1 MNRTFPATLC
11 VLAVIGLAAGFAAP
25 AQAFTIEDG
34 GSSKGTAKNAI
45 ADENSPFY
53 GPKRFDLDV
62 KEQKDGV
69 YKFGNSEL
77 RIGSQPSPEAEFRSG
92 VDRMFS
98 PLGRPPN

>member
-1 MNRTFPATLC
+1 MNRTFPATFCL
-11 VLAVIGLAAGFAAP
+11 LSAIGLAAP
-25 AQAFTIEDG
+25 AQAFTIQDG
-34 GSSKGTAKNAI
+34 GSGKGTAANAT

-69 YKFGNSEL
+69 FKFGSGEL
-77 RIGSQPSPEAEFRSG
+77 RIGSQPDPQAEFRTG

>member
-11 VLAVIGLAAGFAAP
+11 LLAAIGLAAP
-25 AQAFTIEDG
+25 AQAFTIQDG
-34 GSSKGTAKNAI
+34 GSGKGTAKNAT

-53 GPKRFDLDV
+53 GPQRFDLDA
-62 KEQKDGV
+62 KDSKDGV
-69 YKFGNSEL
+69 FKFGNSEL
-77 RIGSQPSPEAEFRSG
+77 RIGSQPDPQTEFRSG

>member
-11 VLAVIGLAAGFAAP
+11 LLAAIGLAAP
-25 AQAFTIEDG
+25 AQAFTIQDG
-34 GSSKGTAKNAI
+34 GSGKGAANNAT

-53 GPKRFDLDV
+53 GPRRFDLDV

-69 YKFGNSEL
+69 FKFGNGEL
-77 RIGSQPSPEAEFRSG
+77 RIGSQPDPQAEFRTG

>member
-11 VLAVIGLAAGFAAP
+11 LLAAIVLAAP
-25 AQAFTIEDG
+25 AQAFTIQDG
-34 GSSKGTAKNAI
+34 NSGKGAAKNAT

-53 GPKRFDLDV
+53 GPQRFDLDT
-62 KEQKDGV
+62 KESKDGV
-69 YKFGNSEL
+69 FKFGNTEL
-77 RIGSQPSPEAEFRSG
+77 RVGAQPDPQAEFRTG

>member
-11 VLAVIGLAAGFAAP
+11 LLAAIGLAAP
-25 AQAFTIEDG
+25 AQAFTIQDG
-34 GSSKGTAKNAI
+34 NSGKGTAKNAA

-62 KEQKDGV
+62 KEQNDGV
-69 YKFGNSEL
+69 FKFGSGEL
-77 RIGSQPSPEAEFRSG
+77 RIGAQPDPQAEFRSG

>member
-11 VLAVIGLAAGFAAP
+11 LLAVIGLAAP
-25 AQAFTIEDG
+25 AQAFTIQDG
-34 GSSKGTAKNAI
+34 GSGKGTANNAT

-69 YKFGNSEL
+69 FKFGNSEL
-77 RIGSQPSPEAEFRSG
+77 RIGSQPDPQADFRTG
-92 VDRMFS
+92 VERMFS

>member
-11 VLAVIGLAAGFAAP
+11 LLAAIGLAVP
-25 AQAFTIEDG
+25 AQAFTIQD
-34 GSSKGTAKNAI
+34 GSSSKSTTKNATT
-45 ADENSPFY
+45 DENSPFY

-62 KEQKDGV
+62 KESKDGV

-77 RIGSQPSPEAEFRSG
+77 RIGAQPDPQAEFRTG
-92 VDRMFS
+92 VERMFS

>member
-11 VLAVIGLAAGFAAP
+11 LLAAIGLAAP
-25 AQAFTIEDG
+25 AQAFTIQDG
-34 GSSKGTAKNAI
+34 SSSKGSATNAT

-53 GPKRFDLDV
+53 GPKKFDLDV

-69 YKFGNSEL
+69 YKFGSGEL
-77 RIGSQPSPEAEFRSG
+77 RIGSQPDPQADFRSG

>member
-11 VLAVIGLAAGFAAP
+11 LLAAIGLAAP
-25 AQAFTIEDG
+25 AQAFTIQDG
-34 GSSKGTAKNAI
+34 NSDKGGAKNAT

-69 YKFGNSEL
+69 FKYGNSEL
-77 RIGSQPSPEAEFRSG
+77 RIGAQPDPQAEFRTG

>member
-11 VLAVIGLAAGFAAP
+11 VLAAIGLAAP
-25 AQAFTIEDG
+25 AQAFTIQDG
-34 GSSKGTAKNAI
+34 SSSKGTANNAT

-62 KEQKDGV
+62 KEQNDGV
-69 YKFGNSEL
+69 YKFGSGEL
-77 RIGSQPSPEAEFRSG
+77 RVGSQPDPQADFRSG